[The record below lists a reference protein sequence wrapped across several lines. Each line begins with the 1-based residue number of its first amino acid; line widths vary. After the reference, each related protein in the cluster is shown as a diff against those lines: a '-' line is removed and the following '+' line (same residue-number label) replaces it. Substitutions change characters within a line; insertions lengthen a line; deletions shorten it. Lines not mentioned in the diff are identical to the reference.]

1 MMPQMKCRNMRHFI
15 RVCIVVKVKT
25 IFGYIKNIKIC
36 DPIPIQMSV
45 LIKRYVVGPFQS
57 GYLQTGILAKSEDP
71 E

>member
-1 MMPQMKCRNMRHFI
+1 
-15 RVCIVVKVKT
+15 
-25 IFGYIKNIKIC
+25 
-36 DPIPIQMSV
+36 MSV